1 MNNKY
6 KILISII
13 IVFII
18 GGLIFYLY
26 KNNEEVLYPVTDDSL
41 EFQKEYQA
49 LNGEV
54 NVNNGKKYLEI
65 DMISNAPIKYS
76 NYDEIFEILESKSGV
91 IYFGFPECPWCR
103 NIALPLVDSA
113 MEYGLEKIYYLNNR
127 LDRDT
132 LSLDKKGKIVTEKEG
147 TKEYLKLINLLKDFL
162 PEYGGINNSDIKR
175 LYFPTVV
182 FVKDGTVLGIE
193 SVLESYSKRVEG
205 DGYIPMLDEEIK
217 ELKDI
222 YKSYYKKIEN

>member
-162 PEYGGINNSDIKR
+162 LEYGGINNSDIKR